1 MKGPPDAPT
10 GVVAR
15 AKGPTG
21 ATVSFNAPASNG
33 ERITEYRIYSGG
45 RQVASCT
52 ETVCEVNGLTTWPQ
66 LHLHREG
73 SERLRRV

>member
-33 ERITEYRIYSGG
+33 ERITEYRIYSG
-45 RQVASCT
+45 
-52 ETVCEVNGLTTWPQ
+52 N
-66 LHLHREG
+66 
-73 SERLRRV
+73 